1 MWFDI
6 KNQIWNF
13 KKIPQFFF
21 QKMPNIPEL
30 PKNAKMRLFSL
41 IFKHCVDQVFQTKT
55 LFFVK
60 SFATVESSNPWFS
73 AICLHFCQLFVYFF
87 VYIVSWLFTFLIFK
101 KNIEKSWLFCQKFEF
116 KFLIFS
122 CLFTFFVY
130 IVSCLFTFIKI
141 WILAPKLSFSETFC
155 HYDSLSPKLWNW
167 KFLWVLSFLNFHFF
181 FVPKL
186 SFSETFCHYASLSP
200 KVWNLKIFL
209 DF

>member
-1 MWFDI
+1 MELCGLTSKI
-6 KNQIWNF
+6 KFGIS
-13 KKIPQFFF
+13 KKSPNFFF

-73 AICLHFCQLFVYFF
+73 AICLHFLSAVCLLFCLHCQLIVYFF
-87 VYIVSWLFTFLIFK
+87 NFQAKTL
-101 KNIEKSWLFCQKFEF
+101 KNHDFFCQKFDF

-141 WILAPKLSFSETFC
+141 WIFAPKLSFPETFC

-167 KFLWVLSFLNFHFF
+167 KFLWVF
-181 FVPKL
+181 
-186 SFSETFCHYASLSP
+186 
-200 KVWNLKIFL
+200 
-209 DF
+209 

>member
-101 KNIEKSWLFCQKFEF
+101 QKHWKITTFLPKWRF
-116 KFLIFS
+116 KLVIFK
-122 CLFTFFVY
+122 CLFTFFCLHFQLFVY
-130 IVSCLFTFIKI
+130 
-141 WILAPKLSFSETFC
+141 
-155 HYDSLSPKLWNW
+155 
-167 KFLWVLSFLNFHFF
+167 NFQM
-181 FVPKL
+181 
-186 SFSETFCHYASLSP
+186 
-200 KVWNLKIFL
+200 
-209 DF
+209 

>member
-87 VYIVSWLFTFLIFK
+87 VYFVSWLFTFFNFQAKTL
-101 KNIEKSWLFCQKFEF
+101 KNHDFFAKNLTLNSWFSAVCLLF
-116 KFLIFS
+116 
-122 CLFTFFVY
+122 LFT
-130 IVSCLFTFIKI
+130 
-141 WILAPKLSFSETFC
+141 LSAVC
-155 HYDSLSPKLWNW
+155 
-167 KFLWVLSFLNFHFF
+167 FLL
-181 FVPKL
+181 
-186 SFSETFCHYASLSP
+186 
-200 KVWNLKIFL
+200 
-209 DF
+209 